1 MNIFSSI
8 NISICKKRISEE
20 LFNNI
25 TKHACL
31 TLANIIAI
39 DYEIRLK
46 STPEID
52 VHISNCIGK
61 LRVFLGQKVITDDS
75 FSTVLMLFSVAISPD
90 AVEYQDRDN
99 ILNKSEDIII
109 DTLISTNFGKAN
121 SEERKVIKQ
130 VLKDLLAARNSY
142 ELTNFIQLEPEVF
155 CTTVMH
161 AVKKYQNPKEVSTN
175 ARLEI
180 NRIVNVAVKHNK
192 KIEIFKQA
200 TSKIIT
206 AISVLAVGAISVAT
220 AGATFAFMVVPASI
234 LAIEYAPKI
243 GEKIGGVILSQDKSM
258 SMQEEKITALKSNLW
273 KNNKEFSSQQR
284 AVEHN
289 VSMQKLDSQIKSVV
303 NLKSNKLDI
312 IKDQLSVNLPS
323 KKSLQNNKN
332 SKSSGQIKQR

>member
-90 AVEYQDRDN
+90 EYQDGDN

-142 ELTNFIQLEPEVF
+142 ELTNFIQLEPEIF

-258 SMQEEKITALKSNLW
+258 SVQEEKITALKTNLW
-273 KNNKEFSSQQR
+273 KNNKEFLSQQR
-284 AVEHN
+284 VVEHN

-303 NLKSNKLDI
+303 NLKSNKLNI
-312 IKDQLSVNLPS
+312 IKDQVSVNLPS

>member
-31 TLANIIAI
+31 TLANIIVI

-90 AVEYQDRDN
+90 EYQDGDN

-109 DTLISTNFGKAN
+109 DTLISTNFAKAN

-142 ELTNFIQLEPEVF
+142 ELTNFIQLEPKIF

-243 GEKIGGVILSQDKSM
+243 GEKIGGVILSRDKSM
-258 SMQEEKITALKSNLW
+258 NVQEGRITALKTNLW
-273 KNNKEFSSQQR
+273 KNNKDFLSQQQ
-284 AVEHN
+284 AVERN
-289 VSMQKLDSQIKSVV
+289 VSMQELDSQIKSVV
-303 NLKSNKLDI
+303 NLKSNKLNI
-312 IKDQLSVNLPS
+312 IKDQVSVNLPS

>member
-61 LRVFLGQKVITDDS
+61 LRIFLGQKVITDDS

-90 AVEYQDRDN
+90 EYQDGDN

-142 ELTNFIQLEPEVF
+142 ELTNFIQLEPEIF

-258 SMQEEKITALKSNLW
+258 SVQEGKITALKTNLW
-273 KNNKEFSSQQR
+273 KNNKEFLSQQR
-284 AVEHN
+284 VVEHN

-303 NLKSNKLDI
+303 NLKSNKLNI
-312 IKDQLSVNLPS
+312 IKDQVSVNLPS

>member
-90 AVEYQDRDN
+90 EYQDGDN

-109 DTLISTNFGKAN
+109 DTLISTNFAKAN

-142 ELTNFIQLEPEVF
+142 ELTNFIQLEPEIF

-258 SMQEEKITALKSNLW
+258 NVQEGKITALKTNLW
-273 KNNKEFSSQQR
+273 KNNKEFLSQQR
-284 AVEHN
+284 VVEHN
-289 VSMQKLDSQIKSVV
+289 VSMQELDSQIKSVI
-303 NLKSNKLDI
+303 NLKSNKLNI
-312 IKDQLSVNLPS
+312 IKDQVSVNLPS

-332 SKSSGQIKQR
+332 SKSSEQIKQR